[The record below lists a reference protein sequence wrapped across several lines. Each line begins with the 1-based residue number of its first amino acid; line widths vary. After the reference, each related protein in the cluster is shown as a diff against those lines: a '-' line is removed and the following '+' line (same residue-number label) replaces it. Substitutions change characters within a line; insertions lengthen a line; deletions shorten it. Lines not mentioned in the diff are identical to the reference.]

1 MLVGGRTLVTPPTLP
16 QTTGIVTVGVDTHR
30 DLHVAAALDGRG
42 GLIAT
47 ESFPTTAQGHRLL
60 EGWAVSFGETGIF
73 GVEGTSA
80 YGAGLTRHL
89 LAQGHRV
96 VEVDRP
102 NRQIRHR
109 RGKSDAIDAEAAA
122 RAVLAGTATGAP
134 KHTGGAVEAIR
145 VLRVAR
151 RSAVKARSEAIVQ
164 LRALI
169 ITAPDDVRASLQGLG
184 IRALVATCAR
194 LRPGAPTT
202 ARDATRWALKS
213 LAQRCHLLDT
223 EIETLNAQLEPLV
236 RSTCPELLAVHGVGV
251 EGAGQLLVTAGDNRE
266 RLRSEACFA
275 KLCGVAP
282 IPASSGQTHRFRLNR
297 GGDRQANAALYR
309 IVLVRMR
316 WDPRTIAYV
325 QRRTTDGRTKREIIR
340 CLKRYVAREVF
351 PLLQNC
357 CA

>member
-1 MLVGGRTLVTPPTLP
+1 LATSPTLP

-30 DLHVAAALDGRG
+30 DVHVAAALDGRG

-60 EGWAVSFGETGIF
+60 ESWAVSFGETGVF
-73 GVEGTSA
+73 GIEGTSA

-89 LAQGHRV
+89 IAQGHRV

-134 KHTGGAVEAIR
+134 KHTDGAVEAIR

-151 RSAVKARSEAIVQ
+151 RSAMKARTEAIVQ
-164 LRALI
+164 LRSLI
-169 ITAPDDVRASLQGLG
+169 ITAPDDVRASLHGLSL
-184 IRALVATCAR
+184 RALLATCAR
-194 LRPGAPTT
+194 LRPGAPMT

-236 RSTCPELLAVHGVGV
+236 RSACPELLAVHGVGV
-251 EGAGQLLVTAGDNRE
+251 EIAGQLLVTAGDNPE

-316 WDPRTIAYV
+316 WDPRTVAYV

-357 CA
+357 SA

>member
-1 MLVGGRTLVTPPTLP
+1 LVTPPTLP
-16 QTTGIVTVGVDTHR
+16 QTTGPVTVGVDTHR
-30 DLHVAAALDGRG
+30 DLHVAGVLDGRG
-42 GLIAT
+42 RLIAT

-60 EGWAVSFGETGIF
+60 EGWAVSFGETGVF

-89 LAQGHRV
+89 IAQGHRV

-102 NRQIRHR
+102 NRQTRHR
-109 RGKSDAIDAEAAA
+109 RGKSDPIDAEAAA
-122 RAVLAGTATGAP
+122 RAVLAGIATGAP
-134 KHTGGAVEAIR
+134 KHTGGTVEAIR

-151 RSAVKARSEAIVQ
+151 RSAIKARTEAIVQ
-164 LRALI
+164 LRSLI
-169 ITAPDDVRASLQGLG
+169 ITAPDDVRDGLRRLG
-184 IRALVATCAR
+184 MRPLVAACAR

-202 ARDATRWALKS
+202 SRDATRWALKS
-213 LAQRCHLLDT
+213 VAHRCQLLDA
-223 EIETLNAQLEPLV
+223 EIEALNAELEPLV
-236 RSTCPELLAVHGVGV
+236 RSVCPELLAVHGVGV
-251 EGAGQLLVTAGDNRE
+251 DGAGQLLVTAGDNRE
-266 RLRSEACFA
+266 RLRSEASFA

-282 IPASSGQTHRFRLNR
+282 IPASSGQTHRYRLNR
-297 GGDRQANAALYR
+297 GADRQANAALYR

-325 QRRTTDGRTKREIIR
+325 QRRTAEGRTKREIIR
-340 CLKRYVAREVF
+340 CLKRYIVREIF